1 MSKYPYFTICA
12 CVKKSNCRIGY
23 TKPVRRKKLKNF
35 KDYPDQQQHSTP
47 NPELDNVSAEEL
59 TKRLAGAYNG
69 KSSGNM
75 FAQILKEAEKSK
87 RAGTLS
93 NEELD
98 AFYQQ
103 FSPMVSPVQRKML
116 QRVIHKLKEI

>member
-1 MSKYPYFTICA
+1 M
-12 CVKKSNCRIGY
+12 
-23 TKPVRRKKLKNF
+23 KNF
-35 KDYPDQQQHSTP
+35 KDYPYQQQQSTP

-93 NEELD
+93 NEEIET
-98 AFYQQ
+98 FYQN
-103 FSPMVSPVQRKML
+103 FSPMLNSMQRK
-116 QRVIHKLKEI
+116 KLRSIVEDLKNI